1 MRRQSHEYRNG
12 TAFITG
18 QGKTIAK
25 NRGETRQFKY
35 TQENRAGNFMNWWRG
50 LRPLTKGIRSQQ
62 QDASLLSPHIQS
74 VLGTDTL
81 KYFPQ
86 VKKEHYLDIS
96 PTCDSSRLACKGHNL
111 GYPHPRFPMM
121 PGHRVGLSI

>member
-1 MRRQSHEYRNG
+1 
-12 TAFITG
+12 
-18 QGKTIAK
+18 
-25 NRGETRQFKY
+25 
-35 TQENRAGNFMNWWRG
+35 MNWWRG

-86 VKKEHYLDIS
+86 VKKNITLIFILPVIPVGLLVKVIILDIHI
-96 PTCDSSRLACKGHNL
+96 LA
-111 GYPHPRFPMM
+111 FP
-121 PGHRVGLSI
+121 